1 MASYRFCRTDDVAL
15 LVDTYNTCR
24 GADCLE
30 PLLTVDDFKRDARE
44 LGLWASSCMLAF
56 EGTTP
61 IAVLLGAKQGAA
73 NRVQRIAVS
82 ASHQRLGHGRHLLE
96 SLRQKVAIL
105 GPPRLVAE
113 VPAVLDGACRFFE
126 RCGFSPYA
134 RFVDFVAGAPLPVER
149 REAELVSP
157 ATVDELLAA
166 GALDAPTALAW
177 ERSVP
182 AIEGRKREIEGLAIA
197 SDVRVEAMVLFR
209 SVADGSEILR
219 LSARRA
225 ELLAALVGTLQ
236 RRRPGGIAIPKV
248 SPAEID
254 FAALEAL
261 GFRRRS
267 EYIGWMADLA
277 A

>member
-1 MASYRFCRTDDVAL
+1 MASYRFCRTDDIAL
-15 LVDTYNTCR
+15 LVDAYNACR
-24 GADCLE
+24 GSDCPE
-30 PLLTVDDFKRDARE
+30 PALTVDEFKRDARE

-56 EGTTP
+56 DGTTP
-61 IAVLLGAKQGAA
+61 IAVLLGAKRADA
-73 NRVQRIAVS
+73 NRVHRIVVS
-82 ASHQRLGHGRHLLE
+82 ARHQRLGHGRHLIE

-113 VPAVLDGACRFFE
+113 IPTSLDGACRFFE

-134 RFVDFVAGAPLPVER
+134 RFVDFAADAPLALER
-149 REAELVSP
+149 REGDLVSS

-166 GALDAPTALAW
+166 GAFDAPTALAW

-197 SDVRVEAMVLFR
+197 SDVRVEALVLFR
-209 SVADGSEILR
+209 SVADGNEILR

-225 ELLAALVGTLQ
+225 EPLAALVGALQ
-236 RRRPGGIAIPKV
+236 RRRPGAIVIPKV

-254 FAALEAL
+254 FSFLEAL

-267 EYIGWMADLA
+267 EYIGWLADLPA
-277 A
+277 

>member
-1 MASYRFCRTDDVAL
+1 MASYRFCRTDDIAL
-15 LVDTYNTCR
+15 LVDAYNACR
-24 GADCLE
+24 GAGCPE
-30 PLLTVDDFKRDARE
+30 PALTVDDFKRDAKE

-61 IAVLLGAKQGAA
+61 IAVLLGAKQGNA
-73 NRVQRIAVS
+73 NRVYRIVVS
-82 ASHQRLGHGRHLLE
+82 ASHQRLGHGRHLLD

-113 VPAVLDGACRFFE
+113 IPAVLDGACRFFE

-134 RFVDFVAGAPLPVER
+134 RFVDFATDAPLAVDRP
-149 REAELVSP
+149 EAALVSP

-166 GALDAPTALAW
+166 GALAASPPLAW
-177 ERSVP
+177 ERSLS

-209 SVADGSEILR
+209 SVARGNEIVR
-219 LSARRA
+219 LSTRRA
-225 ELLAALVGTLQ
+225 EPLAALVGALQ
-236 RRRPGGIAIPKV
+236 RRRGGAIVVPKV
-248 SPAEID
+248 SAAEVD
-254 FAALEAL
+254 FAVLEAL
-261 GFRRRS
+261 GFRRGS
-267 EYIGWMADLA
+267 EYIGLVADLA